1 MTKVETKM
9 ITNFS
14 DLQPTDTEAA
24 SIVGGTFAGFGPTVV
39 PLPGG
44 ATITLFGN
52 ID

>member
-1 MTKVETKM
+1 MTKEGTKM

-14 DLQPTDTEAA
+14 DLQPTDADA
-24 SIVGGTFAGFGPTVV
+24 VSIVGGSFAGFGPTVV